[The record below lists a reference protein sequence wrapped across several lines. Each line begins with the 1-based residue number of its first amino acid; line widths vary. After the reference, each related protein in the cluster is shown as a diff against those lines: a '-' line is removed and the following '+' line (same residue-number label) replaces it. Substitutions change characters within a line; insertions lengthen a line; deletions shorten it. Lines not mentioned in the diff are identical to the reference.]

1 MAGVCF
7 WGVGATFNAP
17 NITGPQLQLSKDL
30 KVASQWLGDK
40 KSASQ
45 VASEGSISRLG
56 RTPREGN
63 GTPLP
68 YPCLGKSMGRG
79 AWWAMVHMVAKE
91 SDLT

>member
-45 VASEGSISRLG
+45 IAKTLRLI
-56 RTPREGN
+56 R
-63 GTPLP
+63 
-68 YPCLGKSMGRG
+68 
-79 AWWAMVHMVAKE
+79 WW
-91 SDLT
+91 DLL

>member
-30 KVASQWLGDK
+30 KVASQWLGGK

-45 VASEGSISRLG
+45 VGSAGSISRLG

-68 YPCLGKSMGRG
+68 HPCLGNSMGRG